1 MVLYFNQHYNL
12 IEQHQHVKNIFTHI
26 NTNYQI
32 SRIHFCQKSWI
43 TRTLKTGPSLSSFS
57 PFSAWFES
65 PIWFGDF
72 WLHTIL
78 SHFWRS
84 SMMRKMKTNILG
96 ILKQRS
102 STELRDEHI
111 EINVQ
116 LRNNFHIENCN
127 FLLFNLTNFVPT
139 QILQI
144 ILAKY
149 NLKLNA
155 VGHFY

>member
-1 MVLYFNQHYNL
+1 
-12 IEQHQHVKNIFTHI
+12 
-26 NTNYQI
+26 
-32 SRIHFCQKSWI
+32 
-43 TRTLKTGPSLSSFS
+43 
-57 PFSAWFES
+57 
-65 PIWFGDF
+65 
-72 WLHTIL
+72 
-78 SHFWRS
+78 
-84 SMMRKMKTNILG
+84 MMMKMKTNILG
-96 ILKQRS
+96 IPKQRS

-155 VGHFY
+155 VGHFH